1 MSDITTHAAKK
12 VVQAFLDEHKLT
24 YTKLSART
32 IDFIDLARAKCVFVT
47 VHGWVPIITD
57 TPEPTRGSELAHL
70 AIANGFRVEFA

>member
-32 IDFIDLARAKCVFVT
+32 IDFTDLMRAKCVFVT
-47 VHGWVPIITD
+47 VFGWQVSPKGAD
-57 TPEPTRGSELAHL
+57 LERLAV
-70 AIANGFRVEFA
+70 ANGFRVQFDGFAS